1 MTQEEEWR
9 ILAEEAAQEKDP
21 DKLLKIVQAL
31 NRALDE
37 QEQHKAVVE
46 RSRRKSAWIFEN
58 PPGPSRRK
66 SSLGGIPAL

>member
-46 RSRRKSAWIFEN
+46 RSRRKSA
-58 PPGPSRRK
+58 
-66 SSLGGIPAL
+66 